1 MRILQNFWKIRKLHS
16 EHTYTVQNKQRKSTS
31 RHIII
36 IIKNIKCREKNL
48 KVSKEKHSLQFS
60 CSVMSD
66 SLQPHGLQHARYPCP
81 SPTPGVGI
89 YPNSCPLSHVHWVH
103 DAMQPSHPLSSPSIP
118 AFNLFQ
124 HQGLFLWVSSSSQ
137 LQLKSLSFSWN
148 VSASASVLPMNIQ
161 DWFPLGWTG
170 WISLQSKGLSRVLS
184 NTTVQNHQFFWNS
197 DRLYFGGAPKSL
209 QMVTAAMKLKVTC
222 TL

>member
-16 EHTYTVQNKQRKSTS
+16 EHTYIVKQNKQRKSTS

-48 KVSKEKHSLQFS
+48 KVSKEKHPLQFS

-103 DAMQPSHPLSSPSIP
+103 DAMQHLILCHPLLFLPSI
-118 AFNLFQ
+118 F
-124 HQGLFLWVSSSSQ
+124 SSIRVFSNE
-137 LQLKSLSFSWN
+137 LAHHLSFSWK
-148 VSASASVLPMNIQ
+148 VSASAEMFQLQHQSFQ
-161 DWFPLGWTG
+161 
-170 WISLQSKGLSRVLS
+170 WIFRTDFL
-184 NTTVQNHQFFWNS
+184 
-197 DRLYFGGAPKSL
+197 
-209 QMVTAAMKLKVTC
+209 
-222 TL
+222 